1 MILGRKLRVEWE
13 EIPENREKLALI
25 RQKNRSNSTVP
36 PTQDENSPIPK
47 EQIDNQLEDKNKPY
61 GTIELQASNNANDR
75 ILNPSQHP
83 TLSDGKLKHQLPP
96 EMTMVS
102 NKPLNQIHRRSK
114 LEKWLPGNVGP
125 KEPKNCGKA
134 PNITSES
141 VHEAAK
147 SVSCSQD
154 PSCDRNL
161 QLAGSPLSSM
171 RYNGSKPSQAL
182 EWPTVSGTPE
192 DFKQLNH
199 Q

>member
-1 MILGRKLRVEWE
+1 MTFRVVSNSLIVNVTSRK
-13 EIPENREKLALI
+13 KLALI

-36 PTQDENSPIPK
+36 PTQDENSTIPK

-114 LEKWLPGNVGP
+114 LEKMVAGKRWSKRTEKLRKGSKYHERKRARSRKKCFMFPGP
-125 KEPKNCGKA
+125 KLRSKFATGR
-134 PNITSES
+134 ITPIIYALQRIQAFPSTGMAYR
-141 VHEAAK
+141 VW
-147 SVSCSQD
+147 D
-154 PSCDRNL
+154 PGGL
-161 QLAGSPLSSM
+161 
-171 RYNGSKPSQAL
+171 
-182 EWPTVSGTPE
+182 
-192 DFKQLNH
+192 
-199 Q
+199 